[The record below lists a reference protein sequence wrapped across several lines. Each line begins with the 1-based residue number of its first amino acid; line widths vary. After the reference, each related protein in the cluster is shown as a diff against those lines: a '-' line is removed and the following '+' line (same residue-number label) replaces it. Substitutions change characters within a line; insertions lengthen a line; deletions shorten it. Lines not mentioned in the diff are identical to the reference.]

1 MQAIILEKAKG
12 PLLTAELDK
21 PQPMEG
27 QVLVKLHAAAL
38 NHRDRWIRNG
48 TYPTTRYP
56 CVLGS
61 DGAGTVEG
69 VGPQV
74 DPALIGK
81 PVIINPSLYWGE
93 ERSGQRDQ
101 FQILGVPT
109 QGTFAE
115 YICVPEANVYPIPE
129 GYNYGQAAALPLGGL
144 TAYRALFYRGGLKP
158 FENLLITGIG
168 GGVAGFLLTFG
179 VKARASVYVT
189 SSSDAK
195 IQRAVELGAEKGVNY
210 SSDKGVNHAL
220 KDWENH
226 LLDLQPKGFDLVVD
240 SAGGPNFTALLRLL
254 RPGGRIVT
262 FGATAGPIPEL
273 SPRQVFYKQAS
284 ILGTTMGSPADFE
297 SMLDFITEHNI
308 RPLIDKVFNLEEADA
323 AFRHLEEQ
331 QRFGKVVLSIGGKA
345 EQRPESISDNE

>member
-1 MQAIILEKAKG
+1 MQAIILEKARG
-12 PLLTAELDK
+12 PLLPAEMDK
-21 PQPMEG
+21 PRPGAG
-27 QVLVKLHAAAL
+27 QVLVNLHAAAL

-69 VGPQV
+69 VGPQA
-74 DPALIGK
+74 DPAWTGK
-81 PVIINPSLYWGE
+81 PVIINPSLFWGE
-93 ERSGQRDQ
+93 DRTGQGKQ

-115 YICVPEANVYPIPE
+115 YICVPAANVYPIPE

-158 FENLLITGIG
+158 YENLLITGIG

-179 VKARASVYVT
+179 VKARARAYVT

-195 IQRAVELGAEKGVNY
+195 IKRALELGAEKGVNY
-210 SSDKGVNHAL
+210 TS
-220 KDWENH
+220 KDWENQ
-226 LLDLQPKGFDLVVD
+226 LLDLQPDGFDLVVD
-240 SAGGPNFTALLRLL
+240 SAGGPNFPALLRLL

-262 FGATAGPIPEL
+262 FGATAGPFPET
-273 SPRQVFYKQAS
+273 SPRQVFFKQAS
-284 ILGTTMGSPADFE
+284 ILGSTMGSPTDFE
-297 SMLDFITEHNI
+297 SMLDFITEHNV
-308 RPLIDKVFNLEEADA
+308 RPLIDKVFDLDQAEA
-323 AFRHLEEQ
+323 AFRHLEQQ

-345 EQRPESISDNE
+345 GERPERPSDNE